1 MLPPA
6 SVDITGSPA
15 RIASKSATSHDDEE
29 DDEDDEDVDG
39 EEAEDDNLEMPKTKK
54 TAKTRQTNTS
64 APASTTTVQDGLVS
78 NEKEEWIELALSYPS
93 KSRRLLMVQIAEDAA
108 RKTTVRETKDISN
121 AYVVKTDVNGED
133 RVSIQTEGVNFEAI
147 WDAAQSYD
155 SIIDEN
161 NMRSNDTWRILQ
173 TYGIEA
179 ARTNIVLEINNVFG
193 AYGID
198 VNPRH
203 LNLVADFM
211 TKSGQY
217 VAMNRMGMGDCSSP
231 FLQMSFETTCQFL
244 TTAAHEGRKDNMESP
259 SARIVL
265 GRTPTVGT
273 GCFDVLMPLQ
283 NRRVTYKRND
293 VDDNQAVED
302 RETTGMEVMVH

>member
-1 MLPPA
+1 
-6 SVDITGSPA
+6 
-15 RIASKSATSHDDEE
+15 
-29 DDEDDEDVDG
+29 
-39 EEAEDDNLEMPKTKK
+39 
-54 TAKTRQTNTS
+54 
-64 APASTTTVQDGLVS
+64 
-78 NEKEEWIELALSYPS
+78 
-93 KSRRLLMVQIAEDAA
+93 MVQIAEDAA
-108 RKTTVRETKDISN
+108 SKTTVRETKDIVN

-133 RVSIQTEGVNFEAI
+133 RVGIQTEGVNFEAI
-147 WDAAQSYD
+147 WDAAQHND

-161 NMRSNDTWRILQ
+161 NMRSNDTWRVLQ

-217 VAMNRMGMGDCSSP
+217 VAMNRMGMADCSSP

-273 GCFDVLMPLQ
+273 GCFDVLIPLKSH
-283 NRRVTYKRND
+283 NRHVTDQRTND
-293 VDDNQAVED
+293 IDDNQGIEA
-302 RETTGMEVMVH
+302 TGLEVMVH